1 VRPPALSA
9 ERTEWFAARFAVFVH
24 ESYRALKVYRIKAGE
39 IQCYLTRD
47 SLESVMAVAERMA
60 GSLPENGEVLV
71 FRGRD
76 LVGSI
81 RVLLRD

>member
-1 VRPPALSA
+1 
-9 ERTEWFAARFAVFVH
+9 
-24 ESYRALKVYRIKAGE
+24 VYRIKAGE